1 MKQHGVPRHAA
12 ASDTSFESMM
22 DDSPSKY
29 DKQNMRFSGSNT
41 DVYGYGTGPAPKS
54 ARWAGN
60 IPDNIMEEMSE
71 YEAGHEPHQRKR
83 KRGKGK
89 GYIVEEITGRDVAM
103 ASAYGGVAKPR
114 IRKTGPKFTTVNRFD
129 RAGLQTSGSMRAP
142 NPRMQNLT
150 GKVGKFE
157 VSEQ

>member
-1 MKQHGVPRHAA
+1 
-12 ASDTSFESMM
+12 
-22 DDSPSKY
+22 
-29 DKQNMRFSGSNT
+29 MRFSGSNT

-71 YEAGHEPHQRKR
+71 YEAGHEPNQRKR

-114 IRKTGPKFTTVNRFD
+114 IRKTGPRFTTVNRFD